1 MKLPPR
7 CGNRLLSFA
16 LGAAPSVAGFDGS
29 IGDSVGGGAMRVVA
43 IVKACA
49 FGDGRAIVLSDRCKV
64 QVNRLQLTDP
74 VSSVHSPASLSTPPP
89 RALQPTDAQGN
100 RGHRRPDY

>member
-29 IGDSVGGGAMRVVA
+29 IGDSAGGGTVRVVA
-43 IVKACA
+43 MVKACA

-64 QVNRLQLTDP
+64 QVNRLQLTDRA
-74 VSSVHSPASLSTPPP
+74 SSAHSPASLSTPPP
-89 RALQPTDAQGN
+89 RPRQQTAAQGT
-100 RGHRRPDY
+100 RAHRRPDC

>member
-29 IGDSVGGGAMRVVA
+29 IGDSAGGGTVRVVA
-43 IVKACA
+43 MVKACA
-49 FGDGRAIVLSDRCKV
+49 FADRRAIVLSDRWESAG
-64 QVNRLQLTDP
+64 QPPAAHR
-74 VSSVHSPASLSTPPP
+74 SSFICAFPRFFLNAAAASSSADGGSRHS
-89 RALQPTDAQGN
+89 
-100 RGHRRPDY
+100 